1 MKIDAKL
8 KGEIAAV
15 QTRLEVLT
23 NRRKQLQ
30 QQIPALEAK
39 FLTEDSV
46 GYEPLQQAR
55 LELITLDQSI
65 DSIKDHIADLQEQLA
80 ASVSI
85 TEKEALIVSMR
96 SAGQNAERSVREYG
110 DMVQAASDEVEKI
123 GRALL
128 LKKAEINLARNT
140 FAKMQ
145 SEASELGIH
154 DAMIGL
160 SPAELRTVRERKV
173 RHDREGVLHYQ
184 QIMVVESAVQARVE
198 KEARRANAN
207 TAA

>member
-1 MKIDAKL
+1 MKLDAKL
-8 KGEIAAV
+8 KAEISTV
-15 QTRLEVLT
+15 KTRLDVLT

-30 QQIPALEAK
+30 QQIPTLEAK

-65 DSIKDHIADLQEQLA
+65 DSIQGTLRRLREELTM
-80 ASVSI
+80 SVSI

-96 SAGQNAERSVREYG
+96 SAGQDAERYVQEYAA
-110 DMVQAASDEVEKI
+110 MIRAASEQIDAI
-123 GRALL
+123 GRSLAL
-128 LKKAEINLARNT
+128 KRMEIAQARRE
-140 FAKMQ
+140 FAGMQ
-145 SEASELGIH
+145 SEADEDAIH

-160 SPAELRTVRERKV
+160 SPSELRTVREQKI
-173 RHDREGVLHYQ
+173 RHECGDVAHYRELMLIEAVVLSRIDRE
-184 QIMVVESAVQARVE
+184 S
-198 KEARRANAN
+198 RANAN